1 MCPLLPLSEAFFIS
15 YVFIMNHNNYVLLKK
30 PKRTIDD
37 LDLFDTPMVGIFKNK
52 KYTAYTLLT
61 LAGIKVKNLN
71 DLEIKVED
79 FMANPDKGKRNIRMD
94 ARINIKNSN
103 TRANVEIQRI
113 RNGDELARAL
123 NYASFLVSDFPKGL
137 ETIPA
142 TENIVIFIC
151 AFDPFENTEYAGQT
165 RMRFKLRSV
174 DDEEK
179 FHTLSGKPYP
189 FDGLTIM
196 IYNGAQDWEKNP
208 PKSELEERI
217 RVYLEDMRKTDPKE
231 MTSDIAKTAC
241 LEYKGDSEV
250 MDKTKA
256 WIRYN
261 FEEQFKEQEEYYEK
275 KIRLIKE
282 EDEKKLLESEKKLQ
296 TQKEESDR
304 KLLESKKKL
313 QTQKE
318 ESDRKLL
325 ESEKQ
330 IQALKERIKALEAAE
345 VLNQMR

>member
-1 MCPLLPLSEAFFIS
+1 
-15 YVFIMNHNNYVLLKK
+15 
-30 PKRTIDD
+30 
-37 LDLFDTPMVGIFKNK
+37 
-52 KYTAYTLLT
+52 
-61 LAGIKVKNLN
+61 
-71 DLEIKVED
+71 
-79 FMANPDKGKRNIRMD
+79 
-94 ARINIKNSN
+94 
-103 TRANVEIQRI
+103 
-113 RNGDELARAL
+113 
-123 NYASFLVSDFPKGL
+123 
-137 ETIPA
+137 
-142 TENIVIFIC
+142 
-151 AFDPFENTEYAGQT
+151 
-165 RMRFKLRSV
+165 
-174 DDEEK
+174 
-179 FHTLSGKPYP
+179 
-189 FDGLTIM
+189 
-196 IYNGAQDWEKNP
+196 
-208 PKSELEERI
+208 
-217 RVYLEDMRKTDPKE
+217 MRKTDPKE

-330 IQALKERIKALEAAE
+330 IQALKERIKALEAAK

>member
-1 MCPLLPLSEAFFIS
+1 
-15 YVFIMNHNNYVLLKK
+15 MNHNNYVLLKK

-61 LAGIKVKNLN
+61 LAGIKVKNLD

-275 KIRLIKE
+275 KIQLIKEEDEKKIRLIKE

-330 IQALKERIKALEAAE
+330 IQALKERIKALEA
-345 VLNQMR
+345 NQKPQIG

>member
-1 MCPLLPLSEAFFIS
+1 MF
-15 YVFIMNHNNYVLLKK
+15 FIMNHNNYVLLKK

-37 LDLFDTPMVGIFKNK
+37 LDLFDTPMVGICKNK

-318 ESDRKLL
+318 ES
-325 ESEKQ
+325 EKQ

>member
-1 MCPLLPLSEAFFIS
+1 MQ
-15 YVFIMNHNNYVLLKK
+15 MK
-30 PKRTIDD
+30 
-37 LDLFDTPMVGIFKNK
+37 IFKNK

-61 LAGIKVKNLN
+61 LAGIKVKNLD

-296 TQKEESDR
+296 IQKEESDR

-318 ESDRKLL
+318 